1 MRTSFFASSLLSAI
15 AVTVTACG
23 GDSTGP
29 VQADSVSVVATAS
42 LDGWVS
48 SGGLAEANGGGPI
61 VGDISGT
68 FPGGG
73 YIRQFFSF
81 SLSLPSGSVVD
92 SARVRIYEADVS
104 GNPFSNFGSVVVDH
118 VVYGDTLDSTDYGV
132 AALASNIGTLATGI
146 EPLGYRSLAVTSSVG
161 ADVAAHRTRA
171 QFRLRFANADG
182 NTDGTDDFVS
192 FGDAEVSCC
201 ATDSVP
207 VLKIWY
213 RH

>member
-15 AVTVTACG
+15 VVTVTACG

-48 SGGLAEANGGGPI
+48 SAGLADANAGGPI
-61 VGDISGT
+61 VGDLSGS
-68 FPGGG
+68 FPGSP

-92 SARVRIYEADVS
+92 SARVRIYEALVAGD
-104 GNPFSNFGSVVVDH
+104 PFGNFGSVVVDH
-118 VVYGDTLDSTDYGV
+118 VVYGDTLDGTDYGV
-132 AALASNIGTLATGI
+132 TALASNIGTLATGI

-182 NTDGTDDFVS
+182 NNDGTNDFVS

-207 VLKIWY
+207 VLTIWY